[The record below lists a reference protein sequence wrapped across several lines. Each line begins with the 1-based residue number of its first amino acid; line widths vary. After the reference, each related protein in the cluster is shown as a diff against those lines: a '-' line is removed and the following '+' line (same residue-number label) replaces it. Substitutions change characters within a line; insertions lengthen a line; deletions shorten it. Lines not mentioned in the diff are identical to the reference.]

1 MAVAWLKTSTIL
13 MRVFR
18 FRTMC
23 FLFTENSFKQA
34 VPEALQR
41 GGMGAEFQV
50 TLTEGQRDTQLLPF
64 PWLFLKAW
72 FCFT

>member
-1 MAVAWLKTSTIL
+1 
-13 MRVFR
+13 
-18 FRTMC
+18 MC
-23 FLFTENSFKQA
+23 FLFTENPFKQA